1 MKRSVFFLA
10 LVFMVG
16 FSACVLSPNTPK
28 NVVRANDAPLVIQ
41 PVEMDM
47 GEVME
52 GKEART
58 TLILRNTGAFPV
70 HVEKVE
76 TSCGCTAVSL
86 GTRELAPGAFT
97 PLHVRVDTTAKLGA
111 VRKGITVFDS
121 QGRKAQAWLT
131 LKVKPNPHMGAMRG
145 KGIFSGKCATC
156 HFEPAE
162 GKVAG
167 ASIYKAVCVMCHGEA
182 GKGAYAPV
190 LRGRNAA
197 FMVKVLGKGLGRQ
210 MPSFSRKKNGPLNR
224 EQITSV
230 AKWLSELD
238 E

>member
-1 MKRSVFFLA
+1 MKRIVLFLS
-10 LVFMVG
+10 LMFMAG
-16 FSACVLSPNTPK
+16 FSACIPPSDTSK
-28 NVVRANDAPLVIQ
+28 MVVHAGDVPLVIQ

-70 HVEKVE
+70 HVEKV
-76 TSCGCTAVSL
+76 TSSCGCTTASPE
-86 GTRELAPGAFT
+86 TRELPPGTFT
-97 PLHVRVDTTAKLGA
+97 PLHVRVDTTAKRGR
-111 VRKGITVFDS
+111 VKKRITVIDS
-121 QGRKAQAWLT
+121 QGRRTQAWLT
-131 LKVKPNPHMGAMRG
+131 LRVKSNPHMGAVRG
-145 KGIFSGKCATC
+145 KGIFSGKCASC
-156 HFEPAE
+156 HFDPAK

-167 ASIYKAVCVMCHGEA
+167 GSIYKAVCVMCHGKA
-182 GKGAYAPV
+182 GKGAYAPS

-197 FMVKVLGKGLGRQ
+197 FMVSVLDKGLERQ
-210 MPSFSRKKNGPLNR
+210 MPSFSRKKNGPLSR
-224 EQITSV
+224 EQIASV